1 MNKSSGNIRMY
12 RNNFIT
18 QRNKSSKFH
27 QSTTGSLFNI
37 KNPQIPSKSFF
48 NINTAEQDFKFYET
62 QMNYYYLEINKKN
75 KRIAELKNI
84 ISNLIENKEDK
95 STPEISYKRP
105 SEKINQKRNF
115 ESEPLHVYNSKKNEN
130 DYILKIKKLEKENS
144 LLRQQINKNRKKEEL
159 LYEKINEK
167 LLKAEKDI
175 KVLSNENFNNYNL
188 LLAIQNF
195 LFNISEKILPNHNKE
210 KESELIFDLSLVDAD
225 TFINNLQILESNI
238 NNKIFELKKIGDICL
253 SERKSDFLYTGIVE
267 NNNKTCENFKKSVF
281 LCDDVNNLNKSRRN
295 KSNDTVKI
303 ISRKFN
309 SKNKKIGSKFN
320 CRRNLN
326 KLCLNNGDVHLEP
339 QKPMKYSKTKTN
351 IKTNLKKGNSASY
364 RNIKNSIFFE
374 YGNSKNETTNKINKK
389 IF

>member
-159 LYEKINEK
+159 LYEKI
-167 LLKAEKDI
+167 
-175 KVLSNENFNNYNL
+175 
-188 LLAIQNF
+188 
-195 LFNISEKILPNHNKE
+195 KIT
-210 KESELIFDLSLVDAD
+210 I
-225 TFINNLQILESNI
+225 IN
-238 NNKIFELKKIGDICL
+238 
-253 SERKSDFLYTGIVE
+253 T
-267 NNNKTCENFKKSVF
+267 
-281 LCDDVNNLNKSRRN
+281 
-295 KSNDTVKI
+295 I
-303 ISRKFN
+303 I
-309 SKNKKIGSKFN
+309 
-320 CRRNLN
+320 
-326 KLCLNNGDVHLEP
+326 
-339 QKPMKYSKTKTN
+339 
-351 IKTNLKKGNSASY
+351 IKTTIKITIITTTIIITIIIMIIIITITIPNMKK
-364 RNIKNSIFFE
+364 
-374 YGNSKNETTNKINKK
+374 
-389 IF
+389 